1 MENKENIVETPAL
14 EATAPAKPAPK
25 RKTTKK
31 ATTETKPAPARK
43 RIKKVDLQELV
54 EVQSCTYGSLY
65 YRAPDGNEVR
75 WSTFGDVAWMTVGDL
90 MIMRNSQRDFF
101 ADQLI
106 CFCGDNAR
114 EVMEYL
120 QVDQYYNEI
129 KDTDSFDDIF
139 EADPDEVPALIEK
152 LSDGAKETLARRAY
166 SKVQNNELDS
176 VKMIK
181 VLEEALGY
189 DLTTPQ

>member
-1 MENKENIVETPAL
+1 MENKENMIETPAL
-14 EATAPAKPAPK
+14 EATAPTKTT

-31 ATTETKPAPARK
+31 ASTPSKSAPARK
-43 RIKKVDLQELV
+43 KIKKVDLQELV
-54 EVQSCTYGSLY
+54 EVQSCTYGTLY

-75 WSTFGDVAWMTVGDL
+75 WKTFGDVAWMTVGDL

-101 ADQLI
+101 EEQLI
-106 CFCGDNAR
+106 CLCGDNAM
-114 EVMEYL
+114 EVLEYL
-120 QVDQYYNEI
+120 QVDKYYKDI
-129 KDTDSFDDIF
+129 KDTTSFDIIF
-139 EADPDEVPALIEK
+139 EADPAEVPAMIEK

-166 SKVQNNELDS
+166 AKVQNNELDS
-176 VKMIK
+176 VKMVK